1 MKIRVMAGCL
11 IATMAVC
18 TPLQAQ
24 DNYPTKPIRMIVAF
38 AVGGTTDIVAR
49 MLSAKMT
56 ESLGQQ
62 VIVDNRPGAGGNIGT
77 DIASK
82 APPDGY
88 TILLGSISAFSI
100 NPGLYKTMPFDPI
113 KDFAPIGQ
121 AGNTNYA
128 FVVHKSVPAT
138 DIKSLNAMV
147 KASPGTYTY
156 GSPGIGSMPHLCTE
170 EFKTK
175 AGGLDIVH
183 VPYRGAGPMMIDLVA
198 GQITMAID
206 AVPTSI
212 PQIQAGAVRLVGNA
226 SLTRARALPDV
237 PTLDEQGI
245 KGFDC
250 YVWLGL
256 FAPAKTPPRIVT
268 RLNEALNAAL
278 NDKIIATRLAD
289 LNVEMTPH
297 NTPETFA
304 AYVKAEL
311 AKWTPIVKA
320 SGAQLD

>member
-1 MKIRVMAGCL
+1 MMFRLAGAMACC
-11 IATMAVC
+11 MAV
-18 TPLQAQ
+18 TGLAQAQ
-24 DNYPTKPIRMIVAF
+24 DTYPTKPIRLVVPF
-38 AVGGTTDIVAR
+38 AVGGGLDITAR
-49 MLSAKMT
+49 IITPKMT
-56 ESLGQQ
+56 ELLGQQ
-62 VIVDNRPGAGGNIGT
+62 ILVDNRPGAGAVIGT
-77 DIASK
+77 DLVSK
-82 APPDGY
+82 AAPDGY
-88 TILLGSISAFSI
+88 TILIGEVSSFGV
-100 NPGLYKTMPFDPI
+100 NPWLYKNIPYDSV

-121 AGNTNYA
+121 AIASSFILT
-128 FVVHKSVPAT
+128 VHVSVPAT
-138 DIKSLNAMV
+138 DLKSLVATVNGN
-147 KASPGTYTY
+147 PGKYTY

-175 AGGLDIVH
+175 TGGLDIVH
-183 VPYRGAGPMMIDLVA
+183 VPYRGAGPMMNDLVA
-198 GQITMAID
+198 GQITLAID

-212 PQIQAGAVRLVGNA
+212 PQIQAGAVRLIGNA

-278 NDKIIATRLAD
+278 NDKITAARLAD

-311 AKWTPIVKA
+311 EKWTPIVKA
-320 SGAQLD
+320 SGAQLE